1 MYQQLEKLNDHQ
13 EAKEIFKLLNSEEE
27 QVVCLFVGG
36 CVRDILYGK
45 EVSDIDF
52 ATSLNPETV
61 KNKLKSANISYND
74 SFEHYGSIKV
84 FINEKT
90 FEINSLRKDFENDGR
105 HSNIIFTQDWK
116 QDALRRDFTINA
128 IYSDLDGRV
137 YDPFK
142 GVEDLNNGILRFI
155 GDPEKRIKEDYLRA
169 LRYFR
174 FFIQFS
180 KVDYDDYIIN
190 CIKNNQDHIEKLSN
204 TRLIEELK
212 KILLSGE
219 SHKLFENYFVKDLY
233 LSVYKGI
240 KYLTRLEFKR
250 KKKVLNKDID
260 WIIILSL
267 LLIDQTKNYERFV
280 KDFNLSNEIKNRF
293 SKLQSQFT
301 FKTPDTIEKIDNL
314 KNGVLKFG
322 VSAVIDFIHFQYLIN
337 DKYDYDLYQKNLKII
352 KEINPPSFEFNTEIL
367 IKKGFKEDKNLGN
380 ALKFLEQRWLA
391 NNYEIREKDINDA
404 IELFK

>member
-1 MYQQLEKLNDHQ
+1 MYQKLQKLNDHQ

-90 FEINSLRKDFENDGR
+90 FEINSLRKDFDNDGR

-219 SHKLFENYFVKDLY
+219 SYKLFENYFVKDLY

-314 KNGVLKFG
+314 KKGVLKFG

-337 DKYDYDLYQKNLKII
+337 DKYDYDLYKKNLKII

>member
-1 MYQQLEKLNDHQ
+1 MYQQLQKLNDHQ

-61 KNKLKSANISYND
+61 KNKLKFSNISYND
-74 SFEHYGSIKV
+74 NFEHYGSIKV

-90 FEINSLRKDFENDGR
+90 FEINSLRKDIDNDGR

-219 SHKLFENYFVKDLY
+219 SHKLFENYFVKNLY

-250 KKKVLNKDID
+250 KKKVLNKDVD

-314 KNGVLKFG
+314 KKGVLKYG

-352 KEINPPSFEFNTEIL
+352 KETNPPSFEFNTEIL

-391 NNYEIREKDINDA
+391 NNYEIREKDINDV

>member
-1 MYQQLEKLNDHQ
+1 MYQKLQKLNDHQ

-90 FEINSLRKDFENDGR
+90 FEINSLRKDFDNDGR

-219 SHKLFENYFVKDLY
+219 SYKLFENYFVKNLY

-314 KNGVLKFG
+314 KKGVLKFG
-322 VSAVIDFIHFQYLIN
+322 VSAVIDYIHFQYLIN

-352 KEINPPSFEFNTEIL
+352 KETNPPSFEFNTEIL

>member
-1 MYQQLEKLNDHQ
+1 MYQKLQKLNDHQ

-90 FEINSLRKDFENDGR
+90 FEINSLRKDFDNDGR

-212 KILLSGE
+212 KLLLSGE
-219 SHKLFENYFVKDLY
+219 SYKLFENYFVKDLY

-314 KNGVLKFG
+314 KKGVLKFG

-404 IELFK
+404 IQLFK

>member
-1 MYQQLEKLNDHQ
+1 MYQKLQKLNDHQ

-90 FEINSLRKDFENDGR
+90 FEINSLRKDFDNDGR

-219 SHKLFENYFVKDLY
+219 SHKLFKNYFVKDLY

-250 KKKVLNKDID
+250 KKKILNKDID

-301 FKTPDTIEKIDNL
+301 FKTTDTIEKIDNL
-314 KNGVLKFG
+314 KKKVLKFG

-404 IELFK
+404 IQLFK

>member
-1 MYQQLEKLNDHQ
+1 MYQKLQKLNDHQ

-90 FEINSLRKDFENDGR
+90 FEINSLRKDFDNDGR

-314 KNGVLKFG
+314 KKEVLKFG

>member
-1 MYQQLEKLNDHQ
+1 MYQQLQKLNDHQ
-13 EAKEIFKLLNSEEE
+13 EAKEIFNLLNFEEE

-90 FEINSLRKDFENDGR
+90 FEINSLRKDFDNDGR

-219 SHKLFENYFVKDLY
+219 SYKLFENYFVKNLY

-314 KNGVLKFG
+314 KKGVLKFG
-322 VSAVIDFIHFQYLIN
+322 VSAVIDYIHFQYLIN

-352 KEINPPSFEFNTEIL
+352 KETNPPSFEFNTEIL

>member
-61 KNKLKSANISYND
+61 KNKLKSKNISYND
-74 SFEHYGSIKV
+74 SFEQYGSIKV

-90 FEINSLRKDFENDGR
+90 FEINSLRKDFDNDGR

-250 KKKVLNKDID
+250 KKKVLNQDID

-314 KNGVLKFG
+314 KKGVLKFG

-352 KEINPPSFEFNTEIL
+352 KETNPPSFEFNTEIL

>member
-1 MYQQLEKLNDHQ
+1 MYQKLQKLNDHQ

-90 FEINSLRKDFENDGR
+90 FEINSLRKDFDNDGR

-314 KNGVLKFG
+314 KKGVLKFG

>member
-1 MYQQLEKLNDHQ
+1 MYQQLQKLNDHQ

-90 FEINSLRKDFENDGR
+90 FEINSLRKDIDNDGR

-219 SHKLFENYFVKDLY
+219 SHKLFENYFVKNLY

-301 FKTPDTIEKIDNL
+301 FKTPDKIEKIDNL
-314 KNGVLKFG
+314 KKGVLKFG

>member
-1 MYQQLEKLNDHQ
+1 MYQQLQKLNDHQ

-90 FEINSLRKDFENDGR
+90 FEINSLRKDFDNDGR

-180 KVDYDDYIIN
+180 KVDYDDYVIN

-250 KKKVLNKDID
+250 KNKVLNKDID

-314 KNGVLKFG
+314 KKGVLKFG

>member
-1 MYQQLEKLNDHQ
+1 MYQQLQKLNDHQ

-52 ATSLNPETV
+52 ATSLNTETV

-90 FEINSLRKDFENDGR
+90 FEINSLRKDFDNDGR

-212 KILLSGE
+212 KILLSGQ
-219 SHKLFENYFVKDLY
+219 SHKLFENYFVKNLY

-301 FKTPDTIEKIDNL
+301 FKTPDKIEKIDNL
-314 KNGVLKFG
+314 KKGVLKFG

>member
-1 MYQQLEKLNDHQ
+1 MYQQLQKLNDHQ

-90 FEINSLRKDFENDGR
+90 FEINSLRKDFDNDGR

-219 SHKLFENYFVKDLY
+219 SYKLFENYFVKNLY

-314 KNGVLKFG
+314 KKGVLKFG

-352 KEINPPSFEFNTEIL
+352 KETNPPSFEFNTEIL

>member
-1 MYQQLEKLNDHQ
+1 MYQQLQKLNDHQ

-90 FEINSLRKDFENDGR
+90 FEINSLRKDFDNDGR

-219 SHKLFENYFVKDLY
+219 SHKLFENYFVKNLY

-314 KNGVLKFG
+314 KKGVLKFG

-352 KEINPPSFEFNTEIL
+352 KETNPPSFEFNTEIL

>member
-1 MYQQLEKLNDHQ
+1 MYQQLQKLNDHQ

-90 FEINSLRKDFENDGR
+90 FEINSLRKDFDNDGR

-219 SHKLFENYFVKDLY
+219 SYKLFENYFVKNLY

-301 FKTPDTIEKIDNL
+301 FKTADTIEKIDNL
-314 KNGVLKFG
+314 KKGVLKFG

-352 KEINPPSFEFNTEIL
+352 KETNPPSFEFNTEIL

>member
-1 MYQQLEKLNDHQ
+1 MYQQLQKLNDHQ

-90 FEINSLRKDFENDGR
+90 FEINSLRKDFDNDGR

-314 KNGVLKFG
+314 KKGVLKFG

>member
-1 MYQQLEKLNDHQ
+1 MYQQLQKLNDHQ

-90 FEINSLRKDFENDGR
+90 FEINSLRKDFDNDGR

-301 FKTPDTIEKIDNL
+301 FKTADTIEKIDNL
-314 KNGVLKFG
+314 KKGVLKFG